1 MAAQVEMIREL
12 ARVHAVDIV
21 RHFYGEPNRR
31 MSNQQTMRWFPHG
44 GFVLN
49 LQSGKWHS
57 FSDDAHG
64 DMADLV
70 VRELG
75 VDQRGAFRWLVDW
88 FGVPDA
94 VQWRVSSPPGGAA
107 AARSGSGTLSR
118 RKAGR
123 RPRYLG

>member
-1 MAAQVEMIREL
+1 
-12 ARVHAVDIV
+12 
-21 RHFYGEPNRR
+21 

-57 FSDDAHG
+57 FSDGAHG

-88 FGVPDA
+88 FGVQMPFNGRRIFTA
-94 VQWRVSSPPGGAA
+94 R
-107 AARSGSGTLSR
+107 RSGSGER
-118 RKAGR
+118 RKRHA
-123 RPRYLG
+123 